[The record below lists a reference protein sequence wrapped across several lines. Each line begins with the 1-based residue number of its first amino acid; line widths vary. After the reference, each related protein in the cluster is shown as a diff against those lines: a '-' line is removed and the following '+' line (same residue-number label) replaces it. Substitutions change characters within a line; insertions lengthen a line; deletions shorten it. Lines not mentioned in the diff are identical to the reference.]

1 MQSRTSPSSVL
12 MKILMNISPPPV
24 EMIHSH
30 ISTIHPATISSSMLV
45 LGMMPLKYQHLL
57 KGEMLLLVPRI
68 SALLKNLMK
77 HSSLKTLTHHQ
88 MIFIRYIR
96 PNIAKSPPHHYLG
109 SRGIIPESQPP
120 LHTKSLKRI
129 MMDLYMSLL
138 KFTSSSALRQL
149 LPLRNTILRP
159 STKLLRKGIFMSL
172 TLLTMNYPQLR
183 IPFLRNNLTFIKMMI
198 HLKVRLIQSLIRSTA
213 NTIKRKT

>member
-1 MQSRTSPSSVL
+1 MTSLTYLRECQHPSRRHSFRMQSRTSPSSVL
-12 MKILMNISPPPV
+12 LKLLMNIPPPPV
-24 EMIHSH
+24 EMVHSH

-45 LGMMPLKYQHLL
+45 LGMMPLKHQHLL
-57 KGEMLLLVPRI
+57 KGEMYMLLLVPRI
-68 SALLKNLMK
+68 SALLKNPMK

-96 PNIAKSPPHHYLG
+96 PNIAESPPHHYLG

-149 LPLRNTILRP
+149 PSLRNTILRP
-159 STKLLRKGIFMSL
+159 STKLLRKGVFMSL

-183 IPFLRNNLTFIKMMI
+183 IPFLRNNLTFIK
-198 HLKVRLIQSLIRSTA
+198 
-213 NTIKRKT
+213 